1 MNLPTFA
8 VILEDHTIDR
18 VYGASKVIHVI
29 NEQISDESQH
39 ISATMSGRD
48 ISNIYKTLNYQE
60 QSLIA
65 NIDLF
70 DESETNII
78 VNQLELLNTASNS
91 ESRMSETLR
100 DLVVLFAA
108 TLLVFLS
115 AGITIVYYASAQQ
128 NNAVVPSKVFALVG
142 TIINKLSPDV

>member
-1 MNLPTFA
+1 MNIPMFA
-8 VILEDHTIDR
+8 VILEDHILGR

-29 NEQISDESQH
+29 NEQINDESQH
-39 ISATMSGRD
+39 IDATMSGRD
-48 ISNIYKTLNYQE
+48 ISNIYKTLGYQE

-65 NIDLF
+65 NTDLF

-78 VNQLELLNTASNS
+78 VNQLELLNTASDS

-108 TLLVFLS
+108 TLLVVLS
-115 AGITIVYYASAQQ
+115 VGITLVYYTSAHQ
-128 NNAVVPSKVFALVG
+128 NNAVVHSKVFAVVG
-142 TIINKLSPDV
+142 TVINKISPGT

>member
-8 VILEDHTIDR
+8 VILEDHILGR

-48 ISNIYKTLNYQE
+48 ISNIYKTLGYQE

-65 NIDLF
+65 NTVLF

-108 TLLVFLS
+108 TLLVVLS
-115 AGITIVYYASAQQ
+115 VGITLVYYTSAQQ
-128 NNAVVPSKVFALVG
+128 NNAVVHSKVFALVG
-142 TIINKLSPDV
+142 AVIDRISPDP

>member
-8 VILEDHTIDR
+8 VILEDHILGR

-29 NEQISDESQH
+29 NEQINDESQH
-39 ISATMSGRD
+39 IDATMTGRD
-48 ISNIYKTLNYQE
+48 ISNIYKSLGYQE

-65 NIDLF
+65 NTDLF

-108 TLLVFLS
+108 TLLVVLS
-115 AGITIVYYASAQQ
+115 AGITLVYYTSAHQ
-128 NNAVVPSKVFALVG
+128 NNAVVHSKVFAVVG
-142 TIINKLSPDV
+142 TVIDKISPGV

>member
-1 MNLPTFA
+1 MNIPMFA
-8 VILEDHTIDR
+8 VILEDHILGR

-29 NEQISDESQH
+29 NEQINDESQH
-39 ISATMSGRD
+39 IDATMSGRD
-48 ISNIYKTLNYQE
+48 ISNIYKTLGYQE

-65 NIDLF
+65 NTDLF

-78 VNQLELLNTASNS
+78 VNQLELLNTASDS

-108 TLLVFLS
+108 TLLVVLS
-115 AGITIVYYASAQQ
+115 VGITLVYYTSAHQ
-128 NNAVVPSKVFALVG
+128 NNAVVHSKVFAVVG
-142 TIINKLSPDV
+142 TVINKISPGA

>member
-8 VILEDHTIDR
+8 VILEDHILGR

-29 NEQISDESQH
+29 NEQINDESQH
-39 ISATMSGRD
+39 IDTTMSGRD
-48 ISNIYKTLNYQE
+48 ISNIYKTLGYQE

-65 NIDLF
+65 NTDLF

-108 TLLVFLS
+108 TLLVVLS
-115 AGITIVYYASAQQ
+115 AGITLVYYTSAHQ
-128 NNAVVPSKVFALVG
+128 NNAVVHSKVFAVVA
-142 TIINKLSPDV
+142 TVINKISPDI